1 MAAISDKVLYYT
13 LETDTAPSVP
23 VSAIVTDVQP
33 TGHVLFLMGAFAIG
47 YVIALPSLE
56 PLPGFFVELTP

>member
-13 LETDTAPSVP
+13 PETDTTPSVP
-23 VSAIVTDVQP
+23 VSAVVTAVQP

-47 YVIALPSLE
+47 YVIAQPSSA
-56 PLPGFFVELTP
+56 PLPGFFVEPTP